1 MAEALTSP
9 LPPRIV
15 AAQRQLDTALDAL
28 NYAATELRTLR
39 YPQTDYVCVGDDYP
53 TACEHLCTAQH
64 AAKAAYRALA
74 AGPER
79 SEG

>member
-1 MAEALTSP
+1 MPDPLTAP
-9 LPPRIV
+9 LPPRVV
-15 AAQRQLDTALDAL
+15 AAMRQVDAALDAL
-28 NYAATELRTLR
+28 NYAARELSVL
-39 YPQTDYVCVGDDYP
+39 DVVADYP
-53 TACEHLCTAQH
+53 TACEHLRTAQH